1 VEALRGILGLYDVA
15 DSPVTRRQIA
25 GVIDVRTDRVVRN
38 VGGAFCRGLRVT
50 LDLDREHFAGT
61 SPYVLAAVL
70 ERFLGLYVSINSFSQ
85 LVARM
90 PPDEELV
97 SRWPPR
103 AGEQILL

>member
-1 VEALRGILGLYDVA
+1 
-15 DSPVTRRQIA
+15 
-25 GVIDVRTDRVVRN
+25 
-38 VGGAFCRGLRVT
+38 
-50 LDLDREHFAGT
+50 
-61 SPYVLAAVL
+61 VL